1 MPKITIDETEYEV
14 KEDDQEKMQLLNM
27 LSLGSNALNLLNHI
41 AQCVNAVQQG
51 KTQELKTS
59 LGVKDEEKKSKK

>member
-14 KEDDQEKMQLLNM
+14 KEDDQEKIQLLNM

-41 AQCVNAVQQG
+41 AKCVNAVQQG
-51 KTQELKTS
+51 KTHELKTR
-59 LGVKDEEKKSKK
+59 LGVKDEEKKPKK